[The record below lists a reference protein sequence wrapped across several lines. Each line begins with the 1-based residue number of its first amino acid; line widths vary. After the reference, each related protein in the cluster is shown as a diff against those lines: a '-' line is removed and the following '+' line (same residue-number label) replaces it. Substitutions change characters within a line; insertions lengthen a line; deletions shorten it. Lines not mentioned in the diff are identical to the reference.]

1 MPSLIDSV
9 DPDGLLE
16 YSVVFTDR
24 SLNSMSQKFQGVM
37 RDISAA
43 LKRAYNA
50 HSVIVIPGGGTY
62 GMEAIARQFGD
73 NQHVMI
79 IRNGWFSFRWSEIM
93 EKGRIAAST
102 SVLAASQQ
110 DDGSNHQAPF
120 APMPVEDVVARIR
133 DEKPSLVC
141 APHVE
146 TSAGMMMPDDF
157 IAAVTECVHEHG
169 GIFVLDCV
177 ASGTVFVNLE
187 ETGVDVLLTAPQKG
201 WSASP
206 CAALVMMSP
215 RARARLDETTSS
227 SFANDLKKWTQIM
240 ETYEGGAHAYHAT
253 MPTDALRHFR
263 DALIEA
269 EAFGLEALKAA
280 QIRLGQQVRQLLGR
294 YQYKSVA
301 AEGFEAP
308 SVVVCFAPNAEM
320 KSGKAFAEQG
330 LQIAAG
336 VPLECGEREDYASF
350 RIGLFGLDK
359 LSEPER
365 TVANLETALEQIR
378 GQNMPVVG

>member
-1 MPSLIDSV
+1 MAGLLPDV
-9 DPDGLLE
+9 DPEGLLE

-24 SLNSMSQKFQGVM
+24 SLNHMSQQFQQVM
-37 RDISAA
+37 RDISST
-43 LKRAYNA
+43 LKDVYQA
-50 HSVIVIPGGGTY
+50 HSVVVVPGGGTY
-62 GMEAIARQFGD
+62 AMEAVARQYAHGKD
-73 NQHVMI
+73 CLV
-79 IRNGWFSFRWSEIM
+79 IRNGWFSFRWSQIM
-93 EKGRIAAST
+93 EAGKLASHT
-102 SVLAASQQ
+102 TVLAASQS
-110 DDGSNHQAPF
+110 DDSTDAPF
-120 APMPVEDVVARIR
+120 APYPLEDILERIRAEKPDVVF
-133 DEKPSLVC
+133 C
-141 APHVE
+141 PHVE

-157 IAAVTECVHEHG
+157 IRAVTDCVHEHG

-215 RARARLDETTSS
+215 HGRARLDETTSS

-269 EAFGLEALKAA
+269 EGFGLEALKQA
-280 QIRLGQQVRQLLGR
+280 QIRLGEEVRGLMER
-294 YQYKSVA
+294 YSYKSVA
-301 AEGFEAP
+301 ADGFKAP
-308 SVVVCFAPNAEM
+308 SVVVCFAPSAEM

-359 LSEPER
+359 LMDIDR
-365 TVANLETALEQIR
+365 TVTNLETALEKIR
-378 GQNMPVVG
+378 GQNAPA

>member
-1 MPSLIDSV
+1 MPALRDDI

-16 YSVVFTDR
+16 YSVVFSDR
-24 SLNSMSQKFQGVM
+24 SLNSMSVAFGEVM
-37 RDISAA
+37 RDISRIMRNAYGAA
-43 LKRAYNA
+43 
-50 HSVIVIPGGGTY
+50 SVAVVPGGGTY
-62 GMEAIARQFGD
+62 GMEAIARQFVRD
-73 NQHVMI
+73 ANVMV
-79 IRNGWFSFRWSEIM
+79 IRNGWFSFRWSQIIDAGGLASKTTVM
-93 EKGRIAAST
+93 AARQ
-102 SVLAASQQ
+102 LA
-110 DDGSNHQAPF
+110 DETDAPF
-120 APMPVEDVVARIR
+120 APVPLDDILAQIR
-133 DEKPSLVC
+133 AEKPDIVFC
-141 APHVE
+141 PHVE
-146 TSAGMMMPDDF
+146 TSAGMMVPDEF
-157 IAAVTECVHEHG
+157 IAAVTACVHEHG
-169 GIFVLDCV
+169 GMFVLDCV

-187 ETGVDVLLTAPQKG
+187 QTGVDVLLTAPQKG

-240 ETYEGGAHAYHAT
+240 ETYESGAHAYHAT

-269 EAFGLEALKAA
+269 EEFGLEALKAA
-280 QIRLGQQVRQLLGR
+280 QIRLGRQVRDLLGR

-308 SVVVCFAPNAEM
+308 SVVVCFAPSAEI
-320 KSGKAFAEQG
+320 KTGKAFVEQG

-336 VPLECGEREDYASF
+336 VPLECGERDDYASF

-359 LSEPER
+359 LSDPDR
-365 TVANLETALEQIR
+365 TVAHLETALEQIR
-378 GQNMPVVG
+378 GQNMPAAG

>member
-1 MPSLIDSV
+1 MPALRDDI

-16 YSVVFTDR
+16 YSVVFSDR
-24 SLNSMSQKFQGVM
+24 SLNSMSASFGEVM
-37 RDISAA
+37 RDISRIMRNAYGAA
-43 LKRAYNA
+43 
-50 HSVIVIPGGGTY
+50 SVAVVPGGGTY
-62 GMEAIARQFGD
+62 GMEAIARQFVRD
-73 NQHVMI
+73 ARVMV
-79 IRNGWFSFRWSEIM
+79 IRNGWFSYRWSQIIDAGEL
-93 EKGRIAAST
+93 ASQT
-102 SVLAASQQ
+102 TVLAARQLA
-110 DDGSNHQAPF
+110 DETDAPF
-120 APMPVEDVVARIR
+120 APLPLDEIR
-133 DEKPSLVC
+133 AQIRAEKPDIVFC
-141 APHVE
+141 PHVE
-146 TSAGMMMPDDF
+146 TSAGLMVPDDF

-169 GIFVLDCV
+169 GMFVLDCV

-187 ETGVDVLLTAPQKG
+187 NTGVDVLLTAPQKG

-280 QIRLGQQVRQLLGR
+280 QVRLGQQVRKLLGR

-308 SVVVCFAPNAEM
+308 SVVVCFAPSAEI
-320 KSGKAFAEQG
+320 KTGKAFAEQG

-336 VPLECGEREDYASF
+336 VPLECGERDDYASF

-359 LSEPER
+359 LSDPDR
-365 TVANLETALEQIR
+365 TVAHLETALEQIR
-378 GQNMPVVG
+378 GQNAPTAS

>member
-1 MPSLIDSV
+1 MPALRDDI

-16 YSVVFTDR
+16 YSVVFSDR
-24 SLNSMSQKFQGVM
+24 SLNSMSAAFGEVM
-37 RDISAA
+37 RDISRIMRNAYGAA
-43 LKRAYNA
+43 
-50 HSVIVIPGGGTY
+50 SVAVVPGGGTY
-62 GMEAIARQFGD
+62 GMEAIARQFVRGAR
-73 NQHVMI
+73 VMV
-79 IRNGWFSFRWSEIM
+79 IRNGWFSYRWSQIIDA
-93 EKGRIAAST
+93 GGLASQT
-102 SVLAASQQ
+102 TVLAARQLA
-110 DDGSNHQAPF
+110 DETDAPF
-120 APMPVEDVVARIR
+120 APLPLHEILARIR
-133 DEKPSLVC
+133 AEKPDIVFC
-141 APHVE
+141 PHVE

-157 IAAVTECVHEHG
+157 IAAVTACVHEHG
-169 GIFVLDCV
+169 GMFVLDCV

-187 ETGVDVLLTAPQKG
+187 DTGVDVLLTAPQKG

-280 QIRLGQQVRQLLGR
+280 QVRLGQQVRQLLGR
-294 YQYKSVA
+294 YRYKSVA

-308 SVVVCFAPNAEM
+308 SVVVCFAPNAEI
-320 KSGKAFAEQG
+320 KTGKAFAEQG

-359 LSEPER
+359 LSDPDR
-365 TVANLETALEQIR
+365 TVAHLETALEQIR
-378 GQNMPVVG
+378 GQNAPAAS

>member
-1 MPSLIDSV
+1 MPALRDDI

-16 YSVVFTDR
+16 YSVVFSDR
-24 SLNSMSQKFQGVM
+24 SLNSMSAAFGEVM
-37 RDISAA
+37 RDISRIMRNAYGAA
-43 LKRAYNA
+43 
-50 HSVIVIPGGGTY
+50 SVAVVPGGGTY
-62 GMEAIARQFGD
+62 GMEAIARQFVRGAR
-73 NQHVMI
+73 VMV
-79 IRNGWFSFRWSEIM
+79 IRNGWFSYRWSQIIDA
-93 EKGRIAAST
+93 GGLASQT
-102 SVLAASQQ
+102 TVLAARQLA
-110 DDGSNHQAPF
+110 DETDAPF
-120 APMPVEDVVARIR
+120 APLPLHEILARIR
-133 DEKPSLVC
+133 AEKPDIVFC
-141 APHVE
+141 PHVE
-146 TSAGMMMPDDF
+146 TSAGLMVPDDF
-157 IAAVTECVHEHG
+157 IAAVTACVHEHG
-169 GIFVLDCV
+169 GMFVLDCV

-187 ETGVDVLLTAPQKG
+187 DTGVDVLLTAPQKG

-280 QIRLGQQVRQLLGR
+280 QVRLGQQVRQLLGR
-294 YQYKSVA
+294 YRYKSVA

-308 SVVVCFAPNAEM
+308 SVVVCFAPNAEI
-320 KSGKAFAEQG
+320 KTGKAFAEQG

-359 LSEPER
+359 LSDPDR
-365 TVANLETALEQIR
+365 TVAHLETALEQIR
-378 GQNMPVVG
+378 GQNAPAAS